1 MLKKIQNSFLIA
13 EIGWNFLCNLKLA
26 EKMIKSAKNNGAD
39 AVKFQIW
46 DPKFLKAG
54 KWDQDGRK
62 QIYQKAYL
70 DKDKYLKIKNIC
82 KKNKIICFAS
92 AFNMRAIRMLKDIN
106 EKIVKIPS
114 HEAYNFDLINYALKN
129 FKLVFLSV
137 GALKQEELKKI
148 IKLRKNKNLIPL
160 HCVSGYPLESQD
172 CNFFKMEYLKK
183 YYKNFGYSG
192 HFSGIQDAI
201 YAMCNG
207 AKFIE
212 KHFTINKN
220 LPGRDNKFALDPNEL
235 NTLSKWKNFIRD
247 FKIKKGLGL
256 QKVEMDIYKNY
267 RGRWGK

>member
-1 MLKKIQNSFLIA
+1 
-13 EIGWNFLCNLKLA
+13 
-26 EKMIKSAKNNGAD
+26 
-39 AVKFQIW
+39 
-46 DPKFLKAG
+46 
-54 KWDQDGRK
+54 
-62 QIYQKAYL
+62 
-70 DKDKYLKIKNIC
+70 
-82 KKNKIICFAS
+82 
-92 AFNMRAIRMLKDIN
+92 MRAIKMLKDIN

-114 HEAYNFDLINYALKN
+114 HEAYYLDLINYALKN
-129 FKLVFLSV
+129 FKIVFLSV

-183 YYKNFGYSG
+183 HYKNFGYSG

-235 NTLSKWKNFIRD
+235 NTLSNWKNFIRD